1 MTALNLMSHDAARE
15 PSPRFLNIYIYIYVF
30 SWRFYPKR
38 LTVHSGYIH
47 FCQNVHKHYDYESV
61 LVPSGRGGNFRD
73 GFAVPGDDGLTHI
86 YFGGLR
92 KCSDRMDVVVED
104 DYPHHDT

>member
-1 MTALNLMSHDAARE
+1 MYLADAFIQSDLQCIQA
-15 PSPRFLNIYIYIYVF
+15 
-30 SWRFYPKR
+30 
-38 LTVHSGYIH
+38 IH

-73 GFAVPGDDGLTHI
+73 GFAVTGDDGLTHI